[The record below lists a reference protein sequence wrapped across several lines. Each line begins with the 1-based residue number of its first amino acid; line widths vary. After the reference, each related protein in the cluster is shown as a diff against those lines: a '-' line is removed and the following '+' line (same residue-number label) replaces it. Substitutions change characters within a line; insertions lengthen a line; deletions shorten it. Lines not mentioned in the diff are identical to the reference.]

1 MEIGR
6 LAALTALAVFTVK
19 TTTVIN
25 QWERTDQLLHS
36 LGWEDNPLAEVLEVQ
51 GQVDQEW
58 VEVEMPQVEEEVHAS
73 TVASKDTC
81 QEIALQ
87 RVREEALVPQEEVEV
102 EMMTIQEDLREGITK
117 VVTGTTGDSLML
129 ML

>member
-1 MEIGR
+1 M
-6 LAALTALAVFTVK
+6 FTVK

-25 QWERTDQLLHS
+25 HWERTDQLLHS
-36 LGWEDNPLAEVLEVQ
+36 LGWEDLPLAEVSEVQ

-58 VEVEMPQVEEEVHAS
+58 VEVEMPKVEEEVHAS

-102 EMMTIQEDLREGITK
+102 EMMTTQEYLREGITK

>member
-1 MEIGR
+1 M
-6 LAALTALAVFTVK
+6 
-19 TTTVIN
+19 VIN

-73 TVASKDTC
+73 TVASKATC

-87 RVREEALVPQEEVEV
+87 RAREEALVPQEEVEV
-102 EMMTIQEDLREGITK
+102 EMMTTQEDLREGITK

>member
-1 MEIGR
+1 M
-6 LAALTALAVFTVK
+6 
-19 TTTVIN
+19 VIN